1 MKVLLLEDDIIFS
14 EIIEEY
20 LNFLSYSVETVFDLE
35 SAEELLYNNKY
46 DLLILDINIPGGNGL
61 DLLENFRNLG
71 LKTPSIIITSFTNI
85 NVIERAYDV
94 GCDDYLK
101 KPFELKELKARINYL
116 ENIHKIN
123 FKGQIKIDKDLIFDA
138 YNMNIRKKD
147 LTIKIA
153 KKEAEIIKFFLL
165 NKNRVISINEL
176 IINIW
181 NYGEEPSIA
190 TIRTYMK
197 NIRRILEKNFIETI
211 KNVGYKFNTTY

>member
-71 LKTPSIIITSFTNI
+71 FKTPSIIITSFTNI
-85 NVIERAYDV
+85 NEIERAYDV